1 MIWLFCGQSK
11 LAWFLNAG
19 RKSLVFSVSM
29 KLNFKFA
36 CVVQIDL
43 IPVKD
48 EIDLVVWLVENGFI
62 SEWSIVF
69 IYIYIFNSSLL
80 HSSSNRRLYPQRPS
94 GQAVVTGVIPSPRY
108 VPSFLSRI
116 GFSIPTARRLSS
128 DVANFRSRR
137 STNNLFL
144 CNKKSRRV
152 CTLGEN

>member
-1 MIWLFCGQSK
+1 MGGTNCLDFSEGDRIRLDFSVRMGMIWLFCGQSK

-69 IYIYIFNSSLL
+69 IYIYF
-80 HSSSNRRLYPQRPS
+80 
-94 GQAVVTGVIPSPRY
+94 
-108 VPSFLSRI
+108 
-116 GFSIPTARRLSS
+116 
-128 DVANFRSRR
+128 
-137 STNNLFL
+137 
-144 CNKKSRRV
+144 
-152 CTLGEN
+152 